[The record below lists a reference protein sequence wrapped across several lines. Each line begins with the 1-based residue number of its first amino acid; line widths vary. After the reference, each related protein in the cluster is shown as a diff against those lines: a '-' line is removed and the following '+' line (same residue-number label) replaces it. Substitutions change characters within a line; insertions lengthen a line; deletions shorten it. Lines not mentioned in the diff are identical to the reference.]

1 MFTDE
6 NREIKSKKI
15 EAVLCDF
22 LKTKIK
28 GFKILDLGTGSGLIG
43 NYFAGCNKVY
53 YSDLE
58 DLCGTH
64 TKGDFLK
71 INNNMV
77 PYPDNSFDIIIS
89 NMVIEHTREHQKH
102 LNEIHRLLKR
112 GGIAYLGAPNSIY
125 PIEPHYQI
133 PLIHYLPQSL
143 RLKIL
148 KFFQRFIRL
157 RAPIE
162 EINLPNYFFLKREL
176 KRRFQVDEYTAKVLK
191 NPQEFHLKFKIFR
204 YLPLGI
210 IRLLTPISPSNI
222 FILKKGL

>member
-1 MFTDE
+1 MYSKI

-15 EAVLCDF
+15 EAVLSDF

-28 GFKILDLGTGSGLIG
+28 GFKILDLGAGSGLIG

-89 NMVIEHTREHQKH
+89 NMVIEHTANPEKH
-102 LNEIHRLLKR
+102 LIEIYRLLKD
-112 GGIAYLGAPNSIY
+112 GGICYLGAPNAIF
-125 PIEPHYQI
+125 PWEPHYKL
-133 PLIHYLPQSL
+133 PFIHYLPH
-143 RLKIL
+143 RIEIL
-148 KFFQRFIRL
+148 VIRL
-157 RAPIE
+157 LSKVIHFKCPIE
-162 EINLPNYFFLKREL
+162 DVYLTSYLKLKKMLKRYF
-176 KRRFQVDEYTAKVLK
+176 KIYEYTAQVLK
-191 NPQEFHLKFKIFR
+191 NPER
-204 YLPLGI
+204 YYLPYTFFKKLNYSF
-210 IRLLTPISPSNI
+210 LQAVVFLSPTNI
-222 FILKKGL
+222 FVLTKK